1 MVPHLPDKHTPSVLV
16 HMRCKNIQLN
26 TSKKFRKGSLFVMPK
41 NNSFGKSQLSIK
53 HEI

>member
-1 MVPHLPDKHTPSVLV
+1 M
-16 HMRCKNIQLN
+16 N
-26 TSKKFRKGSLFVMPK
+26 TSKNFRKGSLFVMPK